1 MTILQG
7 LSDGSAACS
16 KLALARGVRKTCIA
30 CSNLSKDTMKQHTR
44 PPSPPALAGQTGAN
58 TKADR
63 TVAAALENYPAR
75 KASLPADPKV
85 HHTLGKALVLMG
97 KTTEAEMAFG
107 LALELAPAFLPALK
121 DYAELLHSQQ
131 RLEEATSTYRKI
143 ILLDEQD
150 PMHYCCLGMVLQAN
164 GKLDEA
170 MTAYRHMLE
179 ISPGSPVAHN
189 NIGSIQQAQGHLELA
204 RQSFVQAL
212 ETEPNFADALCN
224 LGICMLSLGRLEEAL
239 AHTSRAIELDPMNLQ
254 ACTNM
259 GSVLFKLG
267 RNDETIEQCRQV
279 LAINPQWQFIHS
291 NLLFSLVHSEQAE
304 AAALFSEHRR
314 YAEQFE
320 APHRANWPRHANSAD
335 PQRRLRIGIVS
346 ADLYSHVISS
356 YITPVL
362 EHLRHAPGLELLA
375 YANSLHDD
383 PSSRHLQ
390 TLVNVWRQVEKLS
403 DDELAQLIIDDGI
416 DVLIDLSGHTGGNR
430 LLTFAR
436 KPAPLQASWM
446 GYPMTTGLQAIDYYF
461 SDRYFSPPGMLDA
474 QFTEKLLLLPASA
487 PFLPPAE
494 APAVKPPP
502 ALENGHITLGS
513 FNRPS
518 KLSKKVISRWARL
531 LRALPDARM
540 LLAGMPNRQ
549 MSDKL
554 CAWFAE
560 EKIAADR
567 LDFHAHTN
575 TAAYLKLHE
584 LVDICLDTSPYSGG
598 TTNLYALWMGVPT
611 LTLAGPTLASRN
623 GASILSHVGLDDF
636 IALDEADFVARGL
649 RIAADVPY
657 LAVLRTQAR
666 TRMTNAAIGQPALI
680 AAGLEN
686 ALRTAWQRWCND
698 LPPVAFE
705 SAPEQSPLIERAR
718 SHQALHEVNIDI
730 ALPLAI
736 THHQAGRFEE
746 AETLYLAILHARSDH
761 AIANHNMGLLAGQ
774 LGYHDAALPYL
785 HKALQCAGDES
796 DFHFSYANG
805 LLRAGQPQQALAVI
819 ATALEQGHDSAQA
832 QALQHRAR
840 QLLAG
845 AGNHPSPE
853 EEEQLIVLFEAGRHL
868 ELETAAQALAVR
880 YPTSGFA
887 WSVLGTALQ
896 LQGKDALQ
904 TLLHAVALAPDDAQA
919 LSNLG
924 NEWQSHGQYAQAIA
938 CYEHALE
945 LDPQFAAAH
954 DNLERARQSLAL
966 AAENAELSK

>member
-1 MTILQG
+1 
-7 LSDGSAACS
+7 
-16 KLALARGVRKTCIA
+16 
-30 CSNLSKDTMKQHTR
+30 
-44 PPSPPALAGQTGAN
+44 
-58 TKADR
+58 
-63 TVAAALENYPAR
+63 
-75 KASLPADPKV
+75 
-85 HHTLGKALVLMG
+85 
-97 KTTEAEMAFG
+97 
-107 LALELAPAFLPALK
+107 
-121 DYAELLHSQQ
+121 
-131 RLEEATSTYRKI
+131 
-143 ILLDEQD
+143 
-150 PMHYCCLGMVLQAN
+150 
-164 GKLDEA
+164 
-170 MTAYRHMLE
+170 
-179 ISPGSPVAHN
+179 
-189 NIGSIQQAQGHLELA
+189 
-204 RQSFVQAL
+204 
-212 ETEPNFADALCN
+212 
-224 LGICMLSLGRLEEAL
+224 
-239 AHTSRAIELDPMNLQ
+239 
-254 ACTNM
+254 
-259 GSVLFKLG
+259 
-267 RNDETIEQCRQV
+267 
-279 LAINPQWQFIHS
+279 
-291 NLLFSLVHSEQAE
+291 
-304 AAALFSEHRR
+304 
-314 YAEQFE
+314 
-320 APHRANWPRHANSAD
+320 
-335 PQRRLRIGIVS
+335 
-346 ADLYSHVISS
+346 
-356 YITPVL
+356 
-362 EHLRHAPGLELLA
+362 
-375 YANSLHDD
+375 
-383 PSSRHLQ
+383 
-390 TLVNVWRQVEKLS
+390 
-403 DDELAQLIIDDGI
+403 
-416 DVLIDLSGHTGGNR
+416 
-430 LLTFAR
+430 
-436 KPAPLQASWM
+436 
-446 GYPMTTGLQAIDYYF
+446 
-461 SDRYFSPPGMLDA
+461 
-474 QFTEKLLLLPASA
+474 
-487 PFLPPAE
+487 
-494 APAVKPPP
+494 
-502 ALENGHITLGS
+502 
-513 FNRPS
+513 
-518 KLSKKVISRWARL
+518 
-531 LRALPDARM
+531 M

-611 LTLAGPTLASRN
+611 LTMAGPTLASRN

-868 ELETAAQALAVR
+868 ALETAAQALAVR